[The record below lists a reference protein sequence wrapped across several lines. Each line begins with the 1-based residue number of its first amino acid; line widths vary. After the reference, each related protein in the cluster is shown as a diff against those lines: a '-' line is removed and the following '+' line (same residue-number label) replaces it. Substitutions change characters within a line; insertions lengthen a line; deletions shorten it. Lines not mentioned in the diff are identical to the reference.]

1 MLKRII
7 VLIIL
12 IFSILIFYLYQERN
26 SNNPIVL
33 KYNQGIGY
41 LYKFL
46 LNKKKLKE
54 DNINNAIE
62 YFIQLGIFA
71 KQDEVD
77 KIRAKILLLG
87 LDTNLEKHMLNG
99 KLTTKIFLG
108 PFNNKK
114 LLDNTCKLLKDN
126 SIDYIIINEQNE

>member
-1 MLKRII
+1 MN
-7 VLIIL
+7 
-12 IFSILIFYLYQERN
+12 FYQ
-26 SNNPIVL
+26 I
-33 KYNQGIGY
+33 
-41 LYKFL
+41 
-46 LNKKKLKE
+46 KKKIRV
-54 DNINNAIE
+54 DNINNTIE

-77 KIRAKILLLG
+77 KIRAKTSLLG

-114 LLDNTCKLLKDN
+114 LLDKTCKLLKDN
-126 SIDYIIINEQNE
+126 SVDYIIINKQNE

>member
-1 MLKRII
+1 MFKRII
-7 VLIIL
+7 ILIIL
-12 IFSILIFYLYQERN
+12 ISSIFIFYLYQERN
-26 SNNPIVL
+26 SNNSIIL
-33 KYNQGIGY
+33 KSNQVIEY
-41 LYKFL
+41 LYEFL
-46 LNKKKLKE
+46 PNKKKIKV
-54 DNINNAIE
+54 DNINNTIE

-77 KIRAKILLLG
+77 KIRAKTSLLG

-114 LLDNTCKLLKDN
+114 LLDKTCKLLKDN
-126 SIDYIIINEQNE
+126 SVDYIIINKQNE